1 MKPILYES
9 NETAFT
15 SNGLGRL
22 QDCTECRVTEERNS
36 IYECDFTVPVDGENF
51 DDIQCGRIIG
61 VRHDDSQDIQPFD
74 IVSYSK
80 PINGL
85 VTFHAV
91 HISYRQ
97 SYLTAS
103 GSNINSLADAFTLFE
118 NAEPSNPFSYE
129 SDFTSSAYFAAA
141 DGVPRSVRQ
150 MMGGIE
156 GSILDSYGGEYE
168 FDRFRVILHKNRGIH
183 RDFTIRYGVNM
194 LDYQDDADYSGTYS
208 SCIPYWTGD
217 NGNGGQTVVKGNRV
231 DAPFVTYNGRN
242 DCVPLDLTDKFETM
256 PTAVQLETMA
266 LTYMQSNQTSLP
278 QQTIKV
284 DFIRLQD
291 FEEYADFR
299 DLLQCNLCDT
309 INVAFP
315 RYNMQGTFKIVKTV
329 FDVLRGKYVEM
340 ELGQLSTTLAQ
351 ALGIS
356 TTTNEISSGINNLSI
371 SGDFYAGGD
380 ASIVGALDAGN
391 IQRNGRDYIT
401 YKDYTLSITYSAGT
415 VGTRGAEV
423 TEDGALANYT
433 PIGISIISGNT
444 YYSSYVARIA
454 TGGTITLSAYRAT
467 TNARSNDSVGVRV
480 VYRAN

>member
-1 MKPILYES
+1 MIPILYEKD
-9 NETAFT
+9 ETLFAN
-15 SNGLGRL
+15 NGLGRL
-22 QDCTECRVTEERNS
+22 RDCISCKVTEERNG
-36 IYECDFTVPVDGENF
+36 IYECDFEYPMDAEDFGE
-51 DDIQCGRIIG
+51 IQVGRIIG
-61 VRHDDSQDIQPFD
+61 VTHDDAGDLQPFD

-103 GSNINSLADAFTLFE
+103 GSNVNSLADAFTLFE
-118 NAEPSNPFSYE
+118 NAEPYNPFSYE
-129 SDFTSSAYFAAA
+129 SDFSSSAYFAAA

-168 FDRFRVILHKNRGIH
+168 FDRFRVILHKNRGTH
-183 RDFTIRYGVNM
+183 RNFTIRYGVNM

-256 PTAVQLETMA
+256 PTAAQLETMA
-266 LTYMQSNQTSLP
+266 LNYMQSNQTSLP

-315 RYNMQGTFKIVKTV
+315 RYGMQGTFKIVKTV

-356 TTTNEISSGINNLSI
+356 TTTNEISNGINNLSI

-391 IQRNGRDYIT
+391 IQRHGHDYIT

-423 TEDGALANYT
+423 TENGALANYT

-467 TNARSNDSVGVRV
+467 TGARTNDSVGVRV